1 MNSAGSHR
9 CKSITMKRIS
19 KCNDRST
26 LLSLLKKYCNATL
39 IPTSTAVEPLSEY
52 FCWFLAKSQ
61 VVSPKTMAGS

>member
-1 MNSAGSHR
+1 
-9 CKSITMKRIS
+9 MKRIS
-19 KCNDRST
+19 NAMIVVRCF
-26 LLSLLKKYCNATL
+26 SLLKKYCNATL